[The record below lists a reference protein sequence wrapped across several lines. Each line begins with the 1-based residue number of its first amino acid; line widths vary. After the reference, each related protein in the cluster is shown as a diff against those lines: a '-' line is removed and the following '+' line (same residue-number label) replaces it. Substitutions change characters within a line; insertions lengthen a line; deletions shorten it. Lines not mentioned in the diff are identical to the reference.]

1 MNNRGLGRGLGAL
14 LSSTPEAEDTISGIA
29 IDDIDV
35 NPNQPRKV
43 FDSAALRELT
53 ASIQSSGVIQPVVVR
68 RYGAGYQLIAG
79 ERRCRGAGQAGLT
92 RIPAVVGDATDA
104 QSLEIAL
111 VETLLR
117 EDLNPMEEAEA
128 YQKLLAQFGWT
139 QEELARRVGL
149 DRSSV
154 ANALRLLRLPEPIQA
169 DLRGGRLTMGHALV
183 LLSLSSEADQIRLR
197 DEILAHS
204 WTVRAAEQS
213 ARAVEAAR
221 GTVRRPKPPRKR
233 SAELAGVEATLQ
245 RALMTRVRIR
255 GSERTGTI
263 EIGYANAEELERL
276 AGILGGGAQYQP
288 THVLSHRRR

>member
-14 LSSTPEAEDTISGIA
+14 LSSEAASDEPISDLS
-29 IDDIDV
+29 IDLIEV
-35 NPNQPRKV
+35 NPNQPRKF
-43 FDSAALRELT
+43 FDSNALQELS
-53 ASIQSSGVIQPVVVR
+53 ASIKASGVIQPVVVR
-68 RYGAGYQLIAG
+68 RLGDRYQLIAG
-79 ERRCRGAGQAGLT
+79 ERRWRAARQAGLT
-92 RIPAVVGDATDA
+92 RIPAVVREATDA

-111 VETLLR
+111 VENLLR

-139 QEELARRVGL
+139 QEDLAQRVGL
-149 DRSSV
+149 DRSSI
-154 ANALRLLRLPEPIQA
+154 ANSLRLLRLPEPIQA

-183 LLSLSSEADQIRLR
+183 LLSLSSEVDQLRLR

-221 GTVRRPKPPRKR
+221 GTVRPAKPPRRR
-233 SAELAGVEATLQ
+233 SAELVAVEAALQ

-255 GSERTGTI
+255 GSERLGTI
-263 EIGYANAEELERL
+263 EIAYANAEELERL
-276 AGILGGGAQYQP
+276 AELLGA
-288 THVLSHRRR
+288 RR